1 MADELQTIFKSPMK
15 IALFTI
21 GLCLTLVIFLIGL
34 NGKLE
39 LGYFL
44 VAASMILA
52 SALWKAEE
60 YSERQLVVMQKV
72 YGIVGAY
79 PITME
84 ALVDRITD
92 DNNTEFRSLYLSTIG
107 LMLVKRMIVMRDGLV
122 TLE

>member
-1 MADELQTIFKSPMK
+1 MK

-84 ALVDRITD
+84 ALVARITD
-92 DNNTEFRSLYLSTIG
+92 DNNTEFRNLYLSTIG